1 MSEPVQKETGMEPP
15 RLTPAAAGPPRG
27 ESVLDLL
34 AEVCARFP
42 DRPAVDDGSA
52 PLTYAELDAAAHRL
66 ARWLAAAG
74 VGEGSPVVVLL
85 ADRVSTIVALLAVF
99 RAGGLFVPLPSDDPA
114 GRLRGILAL
123 VEPAAA
129 LVDAPE
135 AERLVRSARPEAR
148 IGVVP
153 PRAAGF
159 FEHAAEPLGLDV
171 RFEGPRY
178 IYFTSGSTGTP
189 KGIVGHLKGV
199 SHFIRWEIETL
210 GIASGCR
217 VSQLIL
223 PTFDAFLRDVLVPLC
238 SGGTVC
244 IPEAAAGGLDPRRL
258 AAWIDR
264 QGIELIHCVPS
275 LFASLL
281 AAEPAADSFRAL
293 CYVLMAGE
301 VLPVAAVK
309 RWMDLFG
316 ERVQLVNL
324 YGSTETTMVK
334 LFHPVRRSDL
344 DLGFIPIG
352 KPMAGT
358 RAVLLDEHGNVCPRG
373 GIGEIYL
380 RSPYLTLGYFKDPEL
395 TARAFVS
402 NPFSKDPNDRVYKT
416 GDLARAL
423 ADGSLQFLGRMDHL
437 VKIRG
442 VRVELGEIETALEKH
457 PAVRRAVL
465 VLRDDVPGE
474 PRLVA
479 YVVPAAAAPSAAELR
494 AFLLKA
500 LPRAMVPTAF
510 VALAQLPLTANGKL
524 DRKALPP
531 PPAGGETAGAAAFA
545 SPVEE
550 LLAGLWADILQL
562 ERVGPRD
569 DFFALGGH
577 SLLATQLLARL
588 EEVLQVE
595 IPLAVLFDSP
605 TVEALA
611 AAVEERLR
619 QGLGPA
625 APPIVPA
632 LPVDRGARA
641 SLSFGQERLWF
652 LDHWD
657 PGNTAYN
664 LPFLVRFEGV
674 VDPRLLSR
682 SLEEIVRRHG
692 SLRTIFPESGP
703 RIVHQLVLPPAP
715 FHLPRVDLGGLPAAR
730 REEEAMRLAR
740 REAGRPFDLPR
751 GPLLR
756 SAWLR
761 LGAENSLLVLSLHH
775 IITDGW
781 SLTVLFEELSALYA
795 AFAAGA
801 PSPLPEL
808 PVQYVD
814 YSVWQRQWLQGE
826 ILERQLA
833 EWRDRLAGVATLEL
847 PTDRPRPARQTFRGA
862 VQTHRLPDALAE
874 AVRRFDRRSGA
885 TPFMVLLAS
894 FAAVLSRYSGQTDV
908 AVGTPVAGR
917 VRREIEPLI
926 GFFVNTLVLRN
937 DLGRDPTF
945 RELLARVRSTSLAA
959 FAHQAI
965 PFEKLVT
972 ELQPVRD
979 ASRSPLFQVL
989 FAMQN
994 VPRFRQQSAGLV
1006 FQVQQLVRPE
1016 TKFDLSLAL
1025 LDDDDHGL
1033 VAAFEHNTDLFD
1045 RTTVARLA
1053 AHFATLLAAA
1063 VAAPDRRLSSLFW
1076 LTAEE
1081 RQQLLVEWNDTATVE
1096 PDGLSLFDRSRPGG
1110 VAVACAGRALS
1121 YEDLD
1126 RWSDRVARALLARL
1140 PAGGQEH
1147 VAVLMERSP
1156 ELLACLLG
1164 VLKAGAVYL
1173 PLDPQHPAA
1182 RQAQVL
1188 ALSGAP
1194 LVLAAAEYLPVLASA
1209 LGLLDEQLDGR
1220 RPEVLDVAAVL
1231 SLDTGDSVP
1240 RRALAPTSPPS
1251 PDNLVY
1257 TIFTSGSTG
1266 VPKGAMIA
1274 QRGLLNHLAAKIG
1287 ELGLTAAD
1295 RVAQTA
1301 SQCFDISIWQ
1311 LLAPLLVGGRIHIV
1325 PDEVAHDP
1333 ARLLDLLVEEGI
1345 AILETVPSLLRP
1357 MLDEIVRRGS
1367 GPRLPALR
1375 WLIPTGEA
1383 LPPDLCARWLAEVPG
1398 VPMVNAY
1405 GPTECSDDVTHQPV
1419 HQPPAAGSVRVPIG
1433 RPVRNTRLD
1442 VLDPVALCPQPVGV
1456 AGELFV
1462 GGDGVG
1468 RGYLRAPERTAQAF
1482 VPDPWSGVPGARL
1495 YRTGDRVRRLP
1506 DGRLD
1511 FLGRIDHQVKV
1522 RGFRIELGEIEAA
1535 LAACSG
1541 VREAVVTLR
1550 GDLPG
1555 GPGLVAYVVPTDE
1568 VPVAPA
1574 ALAAALRQT
1583 LPEYMVPAAWQTLP
1597 ALPLTP
1603 NGKVDRKALPAPQRG
1618 EPTAADERARNLAEE
1633 MLAGLWAQALGMERV
1648 GVHDNFFELGGYSL
1662 LALDLVARLRQMT
1675 GVDLPLR
1682 SLFENPTVA
1691 GMAEVLA
1698 NAREAAPPLPQI
1710 VPDPEHRGE
1719 PFPLTDLQQAY
1730 WMGGSGAFE
1739 LGNRAYGFR
1748 EVDLEGLDLP
1758 RYELAWRR
1766 LIARHDMLRAF
1777 IRPDG
1782 QFQILESVPD
1792 FVIEVQDLRGETPER
1807 REAVLRETR
1816 ERMSRQGP
1824 PLDRWPL
1831 VEIRASLV
1839 DGRTIRLHLS
1849 MSLVI
1854 CDAYSTSL
1862 LNVDL
1867 NELYRNPDGEML
1879 PLDLSFRD
1887 YALALAGLEES
1898 DLYRRSWSYWQQRLP
1913 TLPPAPDLP
1922 LARSPRSLP
1931 VSRMVRRSGRLEP
1944 ELWNRFRV
1952 RATRAGASP
1961 TAALAAVY
1969 AEVLAA
1975 WSKSR
1980 AFTLNL
1986 LYYNRLPLHPQVRDL
2001 IANFSSTNLLEV
2013 DLRAAR
2019 TYEEAALGIQRQIWA
2034 DLEHSIVSGV
2044 RVLRQWN
2051 QLHGAGPRAAMPV
2064 AFTSILHLRSRRV
2077 REARPRQVSSG
2088 LQTPQVWIDHQVGE
2102 AQGALTYNWD
2112 IVEELFP
2119 PGMVDDMFAAYERL
2133 LRRLAEEDDAWTSGE
2148 QRLTPPAQAA
2158 LRAQVN
2164 ATAAEVPAAL
2174 LQDGL
2179 LEHARRTPEAP
2190 AVVAADRT
2198 LTYAELLRRSA
2209 ALGGGL
2215 RERGAR
2221 PGRLVAVVLEKGW
2234 EQAVGACA
2242 ILLSGAAYLP
2252 LDPGLPRE
2260 RLWYLLANGGVE
2272 QALTHSRWDR
2282 ELEWPAGVERL
2293 CVDREEPGEAGELW
2307 PVQRPE
2313 DLAYVIYTSGSTG
2326 QPKGVMIDHRG
2337 ACNTI
2342 ADVNR
2347 RFAVRPADRTLGLSA
2362 LSFDLSVYDVFGML
2376 AAGGA
2381 VVVPEPSALREP
2393 ARWLELVERERVTV
2407 WNSVPALLSMLVD
2420 FLEGQDGRL
2429 PASLRLVLLSGDW
2442 IPVTLPDRIRAL
2454 APGEIRVV
2462 SLGGATE
2469 ASIWSILYDA
2479 STVDPAW
2486 PSIPYGRPMVNQRFH
2501 VLGESLEP
2509 CPDWVVGELYI
2520 GGTGLAQGYWGDE
2533 ERTRERFIVHPRTG
2547 ERLYRTGDLG
2557 RALPGGDIEF
2567 LGRDDFQ
2574 VKVQGYRIELGEI
2587 EAALAQHPGVRAA
2600 VVAAPADRHGGRRLV
2615 GYVVAAAEPAP
2626 PADELRAFLAA
2637 KLPEYMV
2644 PPVLVFLAALPLS
2657 PNGKIDRQGLPAPDA
2672 QTEAAAPL
2680 APRTDLEKLLVD
2692 VWEEALG
2699 QPVGVADDFFEI
2711 GGDSLIAVRIV
2722 SAVRSRLGR
2731 ELPLAAIF
2739 SAPSVEALAT
2749 LLAGEEVETCAISS

>member
-1 MSEPVQKETGMEPP
+1 MNEPVQKETGLDPS
-15 RLTPAAAGPPRG
+15 RLASPAAGAPRG

-34 AEVCARFP
+34 ADACARFP
-42 DRPAVDDGSA
+42 ERPAIDDGAA
-52 PLTYAELDAAAHRL
+52 PLTYADLAAAAHRL
-66 ARWLAAAG
+66 ARWLAASG
-74 VGEGSPVVVLL
+74 VGEGSRVAVLL
-85 ADRVSTIVALLAVF
+85 ADRVSVIVALLAVF
-99 RAGGLFVPLPSDDPA
+99 RTGGLFVPLPPDDPA
-114 GRLRGILAL
+114 DRLRRILET
-123 VEPAAA
+123 VEPACA
-129 LVDAPE
+129 LVDTPD
-135 AERLVRSARPEAR
+135 AERLVRGASPLAC
-148 IGVVP
+148 IGLVP

-159 FEHAAEPLGLDV
+159 FEHSAEPLGVEV
-171 RFEGPRY
+171 RFEDPRY
-178 IYFTSGSTGTP
+178 IYFTSGSTGAP

-210 GIASGCR
+210 GIAPGCR

-244 IPEAAAGGLDPRRL
+244 LPEAAAGALDPRRL
-258 AAWIDR
+258 AAWIDGR
-264 QGIELIHCVPS
+264 GIELIHCVPS

-281 AAEPAADSFRAL
+281 AADPAPDSFRAL
-293 CYVLMAGE
+293 RYILMAGE
-301 VLPVAAVK
+301 VLPVATVK

-352 KPMAGT
+352 KPMPGT

-373 GIGEIYL
+373 GTGEIHL
-380 RSPYLTLGYFKDPEL
+380 RSPYLTLGYFADPDL
-395 TARAFVS
+395 TARAFVP
-402 NPFSKDPNDRVYKT
+402 NPFSKDPDDRVYKT
-416 GDLARAL
+416 GDLARVL
-423 ADGSLQFLGRMDHL
+423 ADGNFQFLGRVDHL

-442 VRVELGEIETALEKH
+442 VRVELGEIETALEAH
-457 PAVRRAVL
+457 PGVRRAVL
-465 VLRDDVPGE
+465 LLRDEPPGE

-479 YVVPAAAAPSAAELR
+479 YVVPAAAPAAAELR

-500 LPRAMVPTAF
+500 LPRAMVPAAF
-510 VALAQLPLTANGKL
+510 VFLAELPLTPNGKL
-524 DRKALPP
+524 DRKALPS
-531 PPAGGETAGAAAFA
+531 PPAAGEAAGAAPFA
-545 SPVEE
+545 GPIEE
-550 LLAGLWADILQL
+550 LVASLWADVLGL

-569 DFFALGGH
+569 EFFALGGH
-577 SLLATQLLARL
+577 SLLATQLLVRL
-588 EEVLQVE
+588 EEILQVE

-619 QGLGPA
+619 QGHGPA
-625 APPIVPA
+625 APPIASGLAVA
-632 LPVDRGARA
+632 RGAEA
-641 SLSFGQERLWF
+641 PLSFGQERLWF

-664 LPFLVRFEGV
+664 LPFLVRFEGAIE
-674 VDPRLLSR
+674 PRLLAR

-692 SLRTIFPESGP
+692 SLRTIFPERGP
-703 RIVHQLVLPPAP
+703 RNAYQLVLPPAP
-715 FHLPRVDLGGLPAAR
+715 FPLPRVDLGGLPAAR

-740 REAGRPFDLPR
+740 REAGRTFDLPR

-761 LGAENSLLVLSLHH
+761 LGAESSLLVLSLHH

-781 SLTVLFEELSALYA
+781 SLTLLFEELSALYT

-808 PVQYVD
+808 PVQYAD

-826 ILERQLA
+826 ALERQLA
-833 EWRDRLAGVATLEL
+833 AWRQRLAGLATLEL
-847 PTDRPRPARQTFRGA
+847 PTDRPRLARQSFRGA
-862 VQTHRLPDALAE
+862 LQTHRLPGGLAG
-874 AVRRFDRRSGA
+874 AVRRFDRRAGA
-885 TPFMVLLAS
+885 TPFMILLAV
-894 FAAVLSRYSGQTDV
+894 FDTVLSRTSGQTDV
-908 AVGTPVAGR
+908 TVGTPVAGR

-937 DLGRDPTF
+937 DLGGDPTF
-945 RELLARVRSTSLAA
+945 RELLARVRRTSLEA
-959 FAHQAI
+959 FAHQAL

-979 ASRSPLFQVL
+979 ASRPPLFQIL
-989 FAMQN
+989 FAVQN
-994 VPRFRQQSAGLV
+994 VPRFRQEGGGLV
-1006 FQVQQLVRPE
+1006 FAVQQLVRPE
-1016 TKFDLSLAL
+1016 TKFDFSLAL
-1025 LDDDDHGL
+1025 LEEDGGGL
-1033 VAAFEHNTDLFD
+1033 VASFEHNTDLFD
-1045 RTTVARLA
+1045 RTTIARLA
-1053 AHFATLLAAA
+1053 AHFTALLSAA
-1063 VAAPDRRLSSLFW
+1063 VADPEQRLSALSW
-1076 LTAEE
+1076 LTAGE
-1081 RQQLLVEWNDTATVE
+1081 RQQLLVEWNDTAAA
-1096 PDGLSLFDRSRPGG
+1096 DGPSLLDLISDSASDSAEK
-1110 VAVACAGRALS
+1110 VAVTCAGRSLS
-1121 YEDLD
+1121 YADLD
-1126 RWSDRVARALLARL
+1126 RWSDQVADALLTRL
-1140 PAGGQEH
+1140 PAGQEH
-1147 VAVLMERSP
+1147 MAVLMERSP
-1156 ELLACLLG
+1156 ELLASLLG
-1164 VLKAGAVYL
+1164 ILKAGAVYL

-1188 ALSGAP
+1188 TSSGAP
-1194 LVLAAAEYLPVLASA
+1194 LVLAAAEHLPLLATA
-1209 LGLLDEQLDGR
+1209 LDLLPGR
-1220 RPEVLDVAAVL
+1220 RPEVLDIAALLSGPGAVAAPRRTP
-1231 SLDTGDSVP
+1231 SLDH
-1240 RRALAPTSPPS
+1240 LA
-1251 PDNLVY
+1251 Y

-1274 QRGLLNHLAAKIG
+1274 HRGLLNHLAAKIG

-1311 LLAPLLVGGRIHIV
+1311 FLAPLLVGGRVCIV
-1325 PDEVAHDP
+1325 PDAAAHDP
-1333 ARLLDLLVEEGI
+1333 APLLDLVAAEGI
-1345 AILETVPSLLRP
+1345 TVLETVPSLLRP
-1357 MLDEIVRRGS
+1357 MLDEIGRRG
-1367 GPRLPALR
+1367 GPGMLTLKTLR
-1375 WLIPTGEA
+1375 WFVPTGEA

-1405 GPTECSDDVTHQPV
+1405 GPTECSDDVTHEPL
-1419 HQPPAAGSVRVPIG
+1419 HRPPAAGAARVPIG

-1442 VLDPVALCPQPVGV
+1442 VLDPLAHGPLPIGV

-1482 VPDPWSGVPGARL
+1482 VPDPWSGVAGARL
-1495 YRTGDRVRRLP
+1495 YRTGDRVRRLA

-1511 FLGRIDHQVKV
+1511 FLGRLDNQVKV

-1535 LAACSG
+1535 LAACPG
-1541 VREAVVTLR
+1541 VREAVVTVR
-1550 GDLPG
+1550 ADLPG
-1555 GPGLVAYVVPTDE
+1555 GTGLVAYVVPADE
-1568 VPVAPA
+1568 TPAPA
-1574 ALAAALRQT
+1574 ADLAAALRRT
-1583 LPEYMVPAAWQTLP
+1583 LPEYMLPAAWETLP
-1597 ALPLTP
+1597 ALPLTA
-1603 NGKVDRKALPAPQRG
+1603 NGKVDRQALPAPRHG
-1618 EPTAADERARNLAEE
+1618 AASTAADERARNLAEE
-1633 MLAGLWAQALGMERV
+1633 LLAGLWAQALGMERV
-1648 GVHDNFFELGGYSL
+1648 GIHDNFFELGGYSL

-1698 NAREAAPPLPQI
+1698 NAHEAAPVLPQI
-1710 VPDPEHRGE
+1710 VPDPQRRGE

-1748 EVDLEGLDLP
+1748 EVDLAGVDLA

-1777 IRPDG
+1777 IRSDG

-1807 REAVLRETR
+1807 RETLLLETR

-1831 VEIRASLV
+1831 VEIRASLL
-1839 DGRTIRLHLS
+1839 DERTTRLHLS

-1867 NELYRNPDGEML
+1867 NEFYRDPDAEMPVL
-1879 PLDLSFRD
+1879 ELSFRD

-1898 DLYRRSWSYWQQRLP
+1898 ELYRRAWSYWQERLP
-1913 TLPPAPDLP
+1913 ALPPAPDLP
-1922 LARSPRSLP
+1922 LARSPRSVP
-1931 VSRMVRRSGRLEP
+1931 VSRMVRRSGRLAP

-1952 RATRAGASP
+1952 RATRAGVSP

-1980 AFTLNL
+1980 SFTLNL

-2001 IANFSSTNLLEV
+2001 IANFSSTSLLEV
-2013 DLRAAR
+2013 DLRTAR
-2019 TYEEAALGIQRQIWA
+2019 TYEEAALGIQRRIWA

-2064 AFTSILHLRSRRV
+2064 AFTSILHLRGRRA
-2077 REARPRQVSSG
+2077 REARPQQVSSG

-2102 AQGALTYNWD
+2102 TQGALTFNWD
-2112 IVEELFP
+2112 VVEELFP
-2119 PGMVDDMFAAYERL
+2119 AGLVDHMFAAYVRL
-2133 LRRLAEEDDAWTSGE
+2133 LHRLAEEDGAWTSEE
-2148 QRLTPPAQAA
+2148 QRLAPPPQVA
-2158 LRAQVN
+2158 LRAAVN
-2164 ATAAEVPAAL
+2164 ATAAEIPAAL

-2179 LEHARRTPEAP
+2179 LAHARRTPEAV
-2190 AVVAADRT
+2190 AVVAAGRT
-2198 LTYAELLRRSA
+2198 LTFAELRQRSA
-2209 ALGGGL
+2209 ALAGRL
-2215 RERGAR
+2215 RAQGAR
-2221 PGRLVAVVLEKGW
+2221 PGGLVAVVMEKGW
-2234 EQAVGACA
+2234 EQVVGACA

-2252 LDPGLPRE
+2252 IDPGLPRE
-2260 RLWYLLANGGVE
+2260 RLWYLLANGAVE
-2272 QALTHSRWDR
+2272 QVLTRSRWDG
-2282 ELEWPAGVERL
+2282 ELEWPPGVARL
-2293 CVDREEPGEAGELW
+2293 CVDRDEPGDLGADLGDTGEPP
-2307 PVQRPE
+2307 PVRRPD

-2347 RFAVRPADRTLGLSA
+2347 RFGIGPADRALGLSA
-2362 LSFDLSVYDVFGML
+2362 LSFDLSVYDIFGLL

-2381 VVVPEPSALREP
+2381 VVIPEPAALREP
-2393 ARWLELVERERVTV
+2393 ARWLELVERERVTI

-2420 FLEGQDGRL
+2420 FLEGQGGRL

-2442 IPVTLPDRIRAL
+2442 IPVRLPERIRAL

-2469 ASIWSILYDA
+2469 ASIWSILYEIGE
-2479 STVDPAW
+2479 VDPAW
-2486 PSIPYGRPMVNQRFH
+2486 PSIPYGRPMANQRFH
-2501 VLGESLEP
+2501 VLGEALEP

-2533 ERTRERFIVHPRTG
+2533 ARTRERFPLHPRTG

-2587 EAALAQHPGVRAA
+2587 ETALAQHPGVRAA
-2600 VVAAPADRHGGRRLV
+2600 VVAAPEDRHGGRRLIA
-2615 GYVVAAAEPAP
+2615 YVVAAAEPTAP
-2626 PADELRAFLAA
+2626 SADDLRAFLAA

-2644 PPVLVFLAALPLS
+2644 PPVILHLAALPLS
-2657 PNGKIDRQGLPAPDA
+2657 PNGKIDRQALPTADA
-2672 QTEAAAPL
+2672 QGETAAPL
-2680 APRTDLEKLLVD
+2680 APRNDLERLLAEI
-2692 VWEEALG
+2692 WAEALG
-2699 QPVGVADDFFEI
+2699 QPVGIADDFFER
-2711 GGDSLIAVRIV
+2711 GGDSLIAVRII

-2731 ELPLAAIF
+2731 DLPLTAVF
-2739 SAPSVEALAT
+2739 SAPSVEALAG
-2749 LLAGEEVETCAISS
+2749 LLAEEG